1 MDRGGSGIGITG
13 LRTVLDIFVDE
24 PSSDAAALTYDAGVQ
39 VDARLSPLAENEDVL
54 QAAARERAV
63 EDEVQGKRTLLE
75 EFRRRL
81 EDVKARVGIMEAKWC
96 SKTHNHRASSRF
108 PRWSVL
114 CLRPAATTRILI
126 LLL

>member
-54 QAAARERAV
+54 QAAARVRAV
-63 EDEVQGKRTLLE
+63 EDEVQGKRTSNGA
-75 EFRRRL
+75 
-81 EDVKARVGIMEAKWC
+81 ARHTITK
-96 SKTHNHRASSRF
+96 RSSRF
-108 PRWSVL
+108 RRWSVL
-114 CLRPAATTRILI
+114 CLRPAATTRIRI
-126 LLL
+126 LLLNLSSAEG